1 MVLTSLGLRRGPGG
15 RGRSGRFAH
24 AGMSP
29 LSRLCKLPGEE
40 QAEGMAASDD
50 QAWSSP
56 RQDSMTTQSKPIF
69 VLPEAGKNLHF
80 PQGDIA
86 SIMLSG
92 KQTGGTLAVVAS
104 TQAPDSGPPLHIH
117 WNEDELFLL
126 VEGHYSFFAEGRWV
140 EVGAGGAVYLP
151 KGIAHRYRNIGTTTG
166 RHWVI
171 TTPSGWGDIHDS
183 VRRGV
188 GKLGWPISESNI

>member
-1 MVLTSLGLRRGPGG
+1 
-15 RGRSGRFAH
+15 
-24 AGMSP
+24 
-29 LSRLCKLPGEE
+29 
-40 QAEGMAASDD
+40 MAASDD

-56 RQDSMTTQSKPIF
+56 RQDSMTTQSKLF

-92 KQTGGTLAVVAS
+92 EQTGGTLAVVAS

-126 VEGHYSFFAEGRWV
+126 IEGHYSFFAEGRWV

-171 TTPSGWGDIHDS
+171 TTPSGWEIFMTRYAEELANSDGPYQSRIFEIAREQGIKFIEPSQD
-183 VRRGV
+183 
-188 GKLGWPISESNI
+188 